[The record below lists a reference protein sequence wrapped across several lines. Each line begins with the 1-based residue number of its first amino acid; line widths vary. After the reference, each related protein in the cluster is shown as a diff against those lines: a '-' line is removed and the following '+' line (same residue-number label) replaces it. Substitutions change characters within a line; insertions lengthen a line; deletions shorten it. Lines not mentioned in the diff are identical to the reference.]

1 MLEIVR
7 RSGQLQF
14 PTRFISNFGRFAPRN
29 MWAPPWVLQ
38 RMDCRLSTP
47 PSAPALVVKRDEG

>member
-7 RSGQLQF
+7 RRVGSSSSQ
-14 PTRFISNFGRFAPRN
+14 PVSNFGRFAPRN